1 MHDFD
6 ACDGVDTTTSPTT
19 ITATRMGRSVGLN
32 TAAAE
37 FPRFESPAKS
47 KNFKSANCGRFSTTK
62 SLTHDS
68 RRTRSIGSQFTC
80 AATLRQDELMR
91 IRFYFERMNPASAL
105 F

>member
-1 MHDFD
+1 MQDFD
-6 ACDGVDTTTSPTT
+6 ACDGADTTTSPTT

-37 FPRFESPAKS
+37 IPALRITSKS

-68 RRTRSIGSQFTC
+68 PAHTKIGSQFTC
-80 AATLRQDELMR
+80 AATLRQDEFDAYS
-91 IRFYFERMNPASAL
+91 IL
-105 F
+105 FRAN